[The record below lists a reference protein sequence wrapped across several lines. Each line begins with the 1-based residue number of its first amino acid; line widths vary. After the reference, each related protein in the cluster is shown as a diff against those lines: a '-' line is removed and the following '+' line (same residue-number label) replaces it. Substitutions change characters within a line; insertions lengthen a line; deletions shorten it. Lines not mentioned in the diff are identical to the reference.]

1 MRTKLA
7 VVIAAG
13 GLLLAAGPVRAHHA
27 FAAEFDVNKPIKLQG
42 TLTKWEMV
50 NPHSWFH
57 IDVKGPDGKV
67 IAWMVEG
74 GSPNQL
80 IRMGV
85 TKNTVP
91 AGTELADRGLPGEG
105 RDQQSRRPQL
115 RAGRWQAAVPRR
127 LRPRRWRGLDSA
139 GEVARTS
146 RREADRSA
154 SRPAPPLTCILIPA
168 RLPGGPPLFVF
179 SMTAQPGVDCVT
191 TWRPCETSRAVTRW
205 RGGWSV
211 GAGRRND
218 CCPEGR
224 RAADAGRPARPAAA
238 SGATRR

>member
-13 GLLLAAGPVRAHHA
+13 GFLLAAGPVRAHHA

-67 IAWMVEG
+67 SSWLVEG

-91 AGTELADRGLPGEG
+91 AGTELTIEAYQSKDGNNKAVGRNFVLADGK
-105 RDQQSRRPQL
+105 
-115 RAGRWQAAVPRR
+115 R
-127 LRPRRWRGLDSA
+127 LFLGGSA
-139 GEVARTS
+139 
-146 RREADRSA
+146 
-154 SRPAPPLTCILIPA
+154 
-168 RLPGGPPLFVF
+168 PGG
-179 SMTAQPGVDCVT
+179 
-191 TWRPCETSRAVTRW
+191 
-205 RGGWSV
+205 GGGDS
-211 GAGRRND
+211 NS
-218 CCPEGR
+218 
-224 RAADAGRPARPAAA
+224 PAK
-238 SGATRR
+238 